1 MNTDAASTSDEAA
14 TPWLTVVQAAQ
25 RAQCGRQAI
34 YGAIA
39 AGKLKASRLGIRRE
53 WRIHRG
59 WLDGWIDAAATV
71 VNPEAPG
78 PAVPFRPRGHERGR

>member
-1 MNTDAASTSDEAA
+1 MIDEGA
-14 TPWLTVVQAAQ
+14 TPWLTVPQAAT

-39 AGKLKASRLGIRRE
+39 AGKLKAARLGKRRE
-53 WRIHRG
+53 WRIHVL
-59 WLDGWIDAAATV
+59 WLDGWIEAAATV

-78 PAVPFRPRGHERGR
+78 PAVLFRPRRRGRAG